1 MAQRISVK
9 QRVRRVTGTIGAIT
23 TAALIAT
30 PAMASMGDM
39 PMPMPKIPK
48 GQAVPAPMGGTFL
61 DIPVPAN
68 ILNLKLQAADG
79 HTFTLAS
86 LKGKTVLI
94 SNFLTSCQEI
104 CPMTTAN
111 MQKIAD
117 KIDASG
123 VAKKVVVVE
132 LTVDPERDTPS
143 RLKAYQA
150 LFGSSNWLMATGSKT
165 NVAAIWK
172 FFGAPASK
180 MKFSADE
187 LKTLPKD
194 WQTGKVNAYDM
205 MHADLVLVLS
215 KDSKWVW
222 LDLGSPKTLDGKIPS
237 ALKKFLSED
246 GLKNLAKPEE
256 PSWGVPAA
264 VAALA
269 TISQSMIH

>member
-23 TAALIAT
+23 IAALITT

-61 DIPVPAN
+61 DIPVPSN
-68 ILNLKLQAADG
+68 ILNLKLQGADG
-79 HTFTLAS
+79 HSFTLAS

-132 LTVDPERDTPS
+132 LTVDPERDIPS
-143 RLKAYQA
+143 RLAAYQA
-150 LFGSSNWLMATGSKT
+150 LYGSSNWLMATGSNT
-165 NVAAIWK
+165 SITAIWK
-172 FFGAPASK
+172 FFQAPAKK
-180 MKFSADE
+180 MKFSAAE
-187 LKTLPKD
+187 LKSLPND
-194 WQTGKVNAYDM
+194 WQTGKKSAYDM
-205 MHADLVLVLS
+205 MHSDLVLALAPNS
-215 KDSKWVW
+215 HWVW
-222 LDLGSPKTLDGKIPS
+222 LDLGSPKTTDGKVP
-237 ALKKFLSED
+237 ATLKKFLTEE
-246 GLKNLAKPEE
+246 GLANLAKPEE
-256 PSWGVPAA
+256 PTWGVPAA